1 MKENI
6 RRRSIRDAEEKMIKK
21 LKSRIEDK
29 QAGEVALKRVGTKI
43 LGNFNQQL
51 EDYIH
56 FQSAAKQDMSQRV
69 QSQDIKSIFT
79 RDIASIVKGKKEDIG
94 KLLTAIK
101 VDVAKQLQQDTDVD
115 INLNKETEQLVK

>member
-1 MKENI
+1 
-6 RRRSIRDAEEKMIKK
+6 MIKK

-29 QAGEVALKRVGTKI
+29 QAGEAALKRVGTKI

-115 INLNKETEQLVK
+115 VNLNKETEQLVK